1 LAHSFHWYFQEE
13 VSLLNAPISTLNSSK
28 TTVAAVHA
36 ASVMLDKAGCT
47 TKACQLIGEAAR
59 LGARLIVFP
68 ESFIPGFPLWNALN
82 RPIDSHGMFRHFAE
96 NSLRVDGP
104 EMRLIAGTAARHRI
118 IVSLGFSEVSAYS
131 EGCLW
136 NSNILISDEGNVLNH
151 HRKLVPTFYEKLS
164 WTQGDG
170 AGLRVCETKIGR
182 IGSLICGENNNPL
195 SRYSLMV
202 QGEQIH
208 TASYPPVWPFG
219 NPLCAKPYDLADAIR
234 VRAAAHSFEAK
245 AFTIVSA
252 GFLDEASLTVIASEN
267 RESQAILKACPRS
280 CSMIVGPE
288 GSLRSDMRRDEE
300 GFVLA
305 EIDVSELLEHKQ
317 HHDMAGYYNRLDIFS
332 VEVRRNRPVLARFVE
347 AETVMLPKLIDQ
359 IERKLTPE
367 KAAE

>member
-1 LAHSFHWYFQEE
+1 M
-13 VSLLNAPISTLNSSK
+13 NAPIPPLNPAKS
-28 TTVAAVHA
+28 TVAAVHA
-36 ASVMLDKAGCT
+36 ASVMLDKAACT
-47 TKACQLIGEAAR
+47 TKACQLMEEAAR
-59 LGARLIVFP
+59 YDARLVVFP

-82 RPIDSHGMFRHFAE
+82 RPIDGHGMFRCFAQ

-104 EMRLIAGTAARHRI
+104 EMRTIAGTAARLRI
-118 IVSLGFSEVSAYS
+118 FVSLGFSEVSAIS

-136 NSNILISDEGNVLNH
+136 NSNILISDEGEVLNH

-170 AGLRVCETKIGR
+170 AGLRVSDTEIGR

-195 SRYSLMV
+195 SRYSLMA

-208 TASYPPVWPFG
+208 TASYPPVWPFR
-219 NPLCAKPYDLADAIR
+219 NPLGAKPYDLADAIR

-252 GFLDEASLTVIASEN
+252 GFLDEATLAVVASNN
-267 RESQAILKACPRS
+267 RESEEILRACPRS
-280 CSMIVGPE
+280 CSMIVGPD
-288 GSLRSDMRRDEE
+288 GSLRSDIRIDEE
-300 GFVLA
+300 GLVLA

-332 VEVRRNRPVLARFVE
+332 VEVRRNRPESARFEERE
-347 AETVMLPKLIDQ
+347 AAVLPNLI
-359 IERKLTPE
+359 ENLEHKLTSESP
-367 KAAE
+367 AE